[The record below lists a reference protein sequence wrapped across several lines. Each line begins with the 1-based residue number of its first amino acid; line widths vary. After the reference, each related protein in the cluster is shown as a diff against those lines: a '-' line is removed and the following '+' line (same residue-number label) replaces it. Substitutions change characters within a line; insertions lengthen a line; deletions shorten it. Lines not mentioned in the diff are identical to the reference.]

1 MALSCPDAVMGSR
14 CECAITAR
22 RHPRPTPYAALRE
35 LLSEVNLPESNH
47 TPLFFC
53 GRFEL

>member
-1 MALSCPDAVMGSR
+1 MGSR